1 MWKPFAPKYYMYIFK
16 ESYVLYNIIVNKILK
31 LLNISSSIGGKI
43 IQR

>member
-1 MWKPFAPKYYMYIFK
+1 MWKPFAPKYYIFE